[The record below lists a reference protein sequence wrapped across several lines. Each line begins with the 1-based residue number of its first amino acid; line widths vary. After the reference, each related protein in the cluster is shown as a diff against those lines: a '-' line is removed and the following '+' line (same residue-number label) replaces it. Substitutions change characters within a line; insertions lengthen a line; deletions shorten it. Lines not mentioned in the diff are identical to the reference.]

1 MKRRTF
7 MAFALAWAGTAAIEA
22 RATGATLRIGLT
34 PVFLDDQAG
43 FLDRW
48 RSYLEARLT
57 SPIEFVQRGSYRE
70 IVDLMRQGKLDLAWI
85 CGYPYV
91 RNRKFLRLV
100 AVPEYQGHPTYRS
113 YLIVPDSDTTTRSI
127 LDLRGRIFAFSDP
140 DSNSGYLYPNYRL
153 ITLQERPQAFFGKT
167 FFTWAHRKVVE
178 AVAARVANGGAVD
191 GYVWET
197 LARFHPEL
205 TAKTR
210 VVHRSPQFGFPPV
223 VARATLPADD
233 EAQARRVLM
242 DMARDGEGRELL
254 KMLNLTGFV
263 AGEERLFADIER
275 MAKVFANYN
284 NAVPA

>member
-1 MKRRTF
+1 MG
-7 MAFALAWAGTAAIEA
+7 FALAWAGTAGAAVTAA
-22 RATGATLRIGLT
+22 RVPLRIGLT

-48 RSYLEARLT
+48 RVYLEARLAR
-57 SPIEFVQRGSYRE
+57 PIEFVQRGSYRE
-70 IVDLMRQGKLDLAWI
+70 IVDLARQGKLDVAWI

-91 RNRKFLRLV
+91 RSRPFLRLL
-100 AVPEYQGHPTYRS
+100 AVPEYNGGPTYRS
-113 YLIVPDSDTTTRSI
+113 YLIVPNSDTTSKSI

-153 ITLQERPQAFFGKT
+153 ITLQERPHSFFGKS
-167 FFTWAHRKVVE
+167 FFTWAHRKVVD

-191 GYVWET
+191 GYVWDT

-205 TAKTR
+205 TAMTR
-210 VVHRSPQFGFPPV
+210 VVERSPEFGFPPLV
-223 VARATLPADD
+223 TRATLPRDE
-233 EAQARRVLM
+233 EAQVRRVLM
-242 DMARDGEGRELL
+242 DMSRDDEGRELL

-275 MAKVFANYN
+275 MVKVFSNYSD
-284 NAVPA
+284 ASPA